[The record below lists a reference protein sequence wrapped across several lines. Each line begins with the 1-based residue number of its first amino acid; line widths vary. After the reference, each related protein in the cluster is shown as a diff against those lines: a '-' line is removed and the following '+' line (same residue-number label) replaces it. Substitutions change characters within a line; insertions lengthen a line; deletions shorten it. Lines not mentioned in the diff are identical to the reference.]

1 MKRGCRIFLFRP
13 PPDEGRKRKMLVVDR
28 RKSSREGSEDDQ
40 APRLRVHLELR
51 APSSRIKHSQ
61 ENEEGSLDKSG
72 LIEGCRQNPFGNL
85 WSAGTARH
93 AGTGHLLTTMT
104 D

>member
-72 LIEGCRQNPFGNL
+72 LIEGCQRGFWRQPVGRKDPGAYAPGSPSSL
-85 WSAGTARH
+85 GWS
-93 AGTGHLLTTMT
+93 
-104 D
+104 